1 LPHVTPPWRLLE
13 IAAAPVYVLL
23 IVKSRKAIVFV
34 VATILMFSA
43 AAGILILR
51 RNASLRTLYE
61 LDTRLWYLKLK
72 LHGEVPQVTWAE
84 ALRRVGPEWPHRERF
99 DVVREIGSGTAPCP
113 VLWQTP
119 LGKFWGTEK
128 DGRELDLLTLEQAV
142 GDIYEQ
148 GAVSVRDSDVV
159 LDVGA
164 HLGTFSRIAL
174 QRGARLVV
182 AIEPDPVNATCFRR
196 TFEEEIA
203 NGRVRLVQAAAW
215 HSSGSLQFE
224 IGNASQTG
232 HVTGAESRST
242 VTVRAVTLDDMV
254 DELKLDRVDFIKMDI
269 EGAERHALAGA
280 RELLAARKPR
290 LAICIYHAPD
300 DPVAVPRVI
309 QEANAGYQTFTRHGF
324 QAYFY

>member
-1 LPHVTPPWRLLE
+1 LRHVTPEDAWLE
-13 IAAAPVYVLL
+13 IAHRPVYVLWDVTSPRRL
-23 IVKSRKAIVFV
+23 
-34 VATILMFSA
+34 ILMIGIA
-43 AAGILILR
+43 LAVAGGAGVFYIHH
-51 RNASLRTLYE
+51 NASLRTLYE
-61 LDTRLWYLKLK
+61 LDTRLWFLQLKLQ
-72 LHGEVPQVTWAE
+72 GEVPQVPWTE
-84 ALRRVGPEWPHRERF
+84 ALRRIGPEWPHRERF
-99 DVVREIGSGTAPCP
+99 DVARVVGNGAAPCP

-148 GAVSVRDSDVV
+148 GPVAVRDSDVV
-159 LDVGA
+159 VDVGA

-182 AIEPDPVNATCFRR
+182 AVEPDPVNAACFER

-203 NGRVRLVQAAAW
+203 NGRVRLVRAAAW
-215 HSSGSLQFE
+215 HSPGSLQFE

-232 HVTGAESRST
+232 HVAGAQSGRA
-242 VTVRAVTLDDMV
+242 VTVRAVTLDDLI

-280 RELLAARKPR
+280 RQLLAARKPR

-300 DPVAVPRVI
+300 DPVAVPRVVR
-309 QEANAGYQTFTRHGF
+309 EANATYKTFTREGF

>member
-1 LPHVTPPWRLLE
+1 MKSPRRLILIIG
-13 IAAAPVYVLL
+13 IAL
-23 IVKSRKAIVFV
+23 V
-34 VATILMFSA
+34 VAGG
-43 AAGILILR
+43 AGVILIR
-51 RNASLRTLYE
+51 HNASLRTLYE
-61 LDTRLWYLKLK
+61 LDTRLWFLQLKLQ
-72 LHGEVPQVTWAE
+72 GEVPQVSWAE

-99 DVVREIGSGTAPCP
+99 DVARAIGSGAAPCL

-148 GAVSVRDSDVV
+148 GPVTVRDSDVV
-159 LDVGA
+159 VDVGA
-164 HLGTFSRIAL
+164 HLGTFTRIAL
-174 QRGARLVV
+174 QRGARLVIAV
-182 AIEPDPVNATCFRR
+182 EPNPVNAACFER
-196 TFEEEIA
+196 TFEEEITS
-203 NGRVRLVQAAAW
+203 GRVRLVQAAAW
-215 HSSGSLQFE
+215 HSPGSLQFE
-224 IGNASQTG
+224 LGNASQTG
-232 HVTGAESRST
+232 HVTGVQSGSAM
-242 VTVRAVTLDDMV
+242 TVRAVTLDDMM

-280 RELLAARKPR
+280 RRLLAARKPR

-309 QEANAGYQTFTRHGF
+309 GEANSSYKTFTREGF